1 MLMAFVRKKEIKGKT
16 YFYLVENIRK
26 GERTYQKVIK
36 YLGTKSRYSTDL
48 KYVLPKD
55 IIKTHDRIIESFGG
69 TKGIINAGAID
80 FITDNM
86 LARFN
91 KEPLEDSIIKKA
103 SLLIFEI
110 ISQHAF
116 IDGNKRI
123 GFAVCEE
130 FLNANGYSFDFTTDE
145 AEKIAFDIGKG
156 AVSKSSV
163 EKWIKKHAE
172 RIKPNE

>member
-1 MLMAFVRKKEIKGKT
+1 MLMTFVRKKKIKGKI
-16 YFYLVENIRK
+16 YYYLVENIRK
-26 GERTYQKVIK
+26 GEKTYQKVIK
-36 YLGTKSRYSTDL
+36 YLGTKSKYSTDL
-48 KYVLPKD
+48 KYILPKD
-55 IIKTHDRIIESFGG
+55 IIKIHDRIIERFGG
-69 TKGIINAGAID
+69 TKGMINAGAID

-91 KEPLEDSIIKKA
+91 REPLEDSVIKKA
-103 SLLIFEI
+103 SLLIFEL

-130 FLNANGYSFDFTTDE
+130 FLNANGYFFNFTTDE
-145 AEKIAFDIGKG
+145 AEKLAYNIGKG
-156 AVSKSSV
+156 TASKSSV

-172 RIKPNE
+172 RIKPGE